1 MKTYTFHATG
11 MHCKACTMLIES
23 ELRDVEGV
31 ASVKATLSDARVRVT
46 GEFGDREED
55 RVAHDLSETIRAHGY
70 VLSTEK
76 GAHEP
81 KWSEFTLA
89 APIALVLIGVF
100 FGLQRLGVMNLV
112 TSSDV
117 GFGSAFLIGIVA
129 SLSSCMAMVGG
140 LVLSLSANFAKEG
153 ETFRPQALFHVGRL
167 VSFFLLGGII
177 GTLGS
182 VFKIGGGGTAV
193 LGFIVAL
200 VLIMLGINLLDVF
213 PWARK
218 LQPSMPA
225 FIGKRMHGVK
235 ELNHTL
241 TPLLAGIVTFFLP
254 CGFMQSMQLYALST
268 GSFSEGAMT
277 MSAFALG
284 TLPVLALLSFSSI
297 SIGKGARSGIFFKS
311 AGLLVIFFGIFNLL
325 NGLAGLGIIAPV
337 FNF

>member
-23 ELRDVEGV
+23 ELAEVEGV
-31 ASVKATLSDARVRVT
+31 DSVKASLSDARVQVT

-55 RVAHDLSETIRAHGY
+55 RIAHDLSETLKAHGY
-70 VLSTEK
+70 TLSTEK
-76 GAHEP
+76 DTHVP
-81 KWSEFTLA
+81 KWSEFTFA

-100 FGLQRLGVMNLV
+100 FGLQRLGVVNLV

-167 VSFFLLGGII
+167 GSFFLLGGVI
-177 GTLGS
+177 GSLGS
-182 VFKIGGGGTAV
+182 VFQIGGTGTAA
-193 LGFIVAL
+193 LGFLVAL
-200 VLIMLGINLLDVF
+200 VLIILGINLLDVF

-254 CGFMQSMQLYALST
+254 CGFTQSMQLYALST
-268 GSFSEGAMT
+268 GSFSEGAIT

-297 SIGKGARSGIFFKS
+297 GIGKGARSGIFFKA

-325 NGLAGLGIIAPV
+325 NGLASLGIIAPV